1 MKGQTESI
9 NFERDMIYFIF
20 YISCFITFFPDVSV
34 RSSHQRC
41 TIEIGL
47 LKFYRTPL
55 DDCFYSVTLFFIRTS
70 KF

>member
-9 NFERDMIYFIF
+9 NFERDVIYFIF

-41 TIEIGL
+41 TIEIDL
-47 LKFYRTPL
+47 LKISQNSQENTCARVFLIKLQIY
-55 DDCFYSVTLFFIRTS
+55 
-70 KF
+70 